1 MTLSLAIAAAAL
13 VLGVLMPL
21 RWGVLGFL
29 GTVVLLFVAQ
39 TSVHLALGF
48 EGTSIEESLLLFNNS
63 WAAYIGFNLQI
74 TYRSFTV
81 PVLLLATAVIFRM
94 AKAART

>member
-1 MTLSLAIAAAAL
+1 MTLTLTIVATAL
-13 VLGVLMPL
+13 VLGMLMPL

-29 GTVVLLFVAQ
+29 GTAVLLFIAQ
-39 TSVHLALGF
+39 AIVHLTSGF

-81 PVLLLATAVIFRM
+81 PVLVLAAAIVFRM
-94 AKAART
+94 AKAARN